1 MGSNIIVCNT
11 EDFDYVLAR
20 LALHT
25 AHCVSKCMPHVYTES
40 ASFIGSFGG
49 KIGINWKCHISYLN
63 FFCCLFD
70 FSGKR
75 RACGG
80 NGPVF
85 LVSQILVK

>member
-1 MGSNIIVCNT
+1 MCNT

-49 KIGINWKCHISYLN
+49 RIAINRKCHVSFLIV
-63 FFCCLFD
+63 CVCLFPVPAK
-70 FSGKR
+70 GIKATN
-75 RACGG
+75 RAD
-80 NGPVF
+80 
-85 LVSQILVK
+85 SK

>member
-63 FFCCLFD
+63 FFVVCLIFLAK
-70 FSGKR
+70 GE
-75 RACGG
+75 
-80 NGPVF
+80 PVVEMAQYF
-85 LVSQILVK
+85 